1 MSRPTDLL
9 PATTMPLEGI
19 VVLDFSHVIAGPFAT
34 YHLAALGARVIKVE
48 NPDGGDA
55 IRRSPRAF
63 ESFNH
68 GKECITLDL
77 QNPVDAE
84 KARQIAATADVMVD
98 NMRPGVL
105 AKYGLGVEE
114 MRAANPRLIHCSIS
128 GYGAV
133 GDWAQRGAYDHVIQA
148 ASGMT
153 LMSGQTEDSP
163 IKVGFPVIDCATG
176 MIAAFAILAALRR
189 RDLTGIGESIDVS
202 MFGAAMQLMYPMA
215 VETLATGVAPARKG
229 NVGYSGSPA
238 AETLTCADGLLAIGA
253 NTPAQVLK
261 LAKVL
266 GVDAPMAVLLQGETS
281 GFVGAERAEEIRAL
295 IAHAVRDQQVAD
307 LEQRFNLAGVPAAQ
321 VRDLSQSLRD
331 AVQSQALDPWVLQGN
346 VPVTVPGLGFRTQ
359 GLYGGSPQPRWTQ
372 TPASH
377 S

>member
-1 MSRPTDLL
+1 MSQPTDLL

-48 NPDGGDA
+48 NPDGGDVL
-55 IRRSPRAF
+55 RGKPRSF

-77 QNPVDAE
+77 RNSADAE
-84 KARQIAATADVMVD
+84 KAQQIAATADVMVD

-105 AKYGLGVEE
+105 AKYGLGVEA
-114 MRAANPRLIHCSIS
+114 MRAASPRLIHCSIS
-128 GYGAV
+128 GYGTV
-133 GDWAQRGAYDHVIQA
+133 GDWAHRAAYDHVIQA

-153 LMSGQTEDSP
+153 LMSGQVEDSP

-176 MIAAFAILAALRR
+176 MIAAFAILAAIRR

-202 MFGAAMQLMYPMA
+202 MLGAAMQLMYPMA
-215 VETLATGVAPARKG
+215 VETLATGVAPSRKG

-253 NTPAQVLK
+253 NTPAQVMK
-261 LAKVL
+261 MAKVL
-266 GVDAPMAVLLQGETS
+266 GIDERMGALLKGKTK
-281 GFVGAERAEEIRAL
+281 GFVGGENAEEIRTL
-295 IAHAVRDQQVAD
+295 IASAVLSQKVAD
-307 LEQRFNLAGVPAAQ
+307 LEHHLNLAGVPSAQ
-321 VRDLSQSLRD
+321 VRDLSQSLHD
-331 AVQSQALDPWVLQGN
+331 AVQSQALDPWVLQGE

-359 GLYGGSPQPRWTQ
+359 GLYGGSPQPRWTK